1 MSYSSIPQDS
11 NRTTAKAAN
20 LASDLTH
27 KAGEQ
32 LHSVASQ
39 VEGAARSAAETGREV
54 GDQVQVVAENMR
66 GAIDKSVKD
75 QPMTTLAM
83 AAVLGFVLGAVW
95 KS

>member
-1 MSYSSIPQDS
+1 MSFSSTTQDS
-11 NRTTAKAAN
+11 NGAAGKAAS

-32 LHSVASQ
+32 LHNVAVQ

-66 GAIDKSVKD
+66 GAIAKSVED